1 MPKSISPLPKTEN
14 PGHAAGVKVMRRSRL
29 APSSPRR
36 PAYAEPPRRLL
47 VSVDDTTPVEVVRR
61 ELHLHAV
68 AGHDSNAEPAHLAGD
83 VTDGRMTVVQV
94 DAEHA
99 VAEGLGNLA
108 LQLDSGFLDGDSFS
122 FF

>member
-1 MPKSISPLPKTEN
+1 MQSTKLSA
-14 PGHAAGVKVMRRSRL
+14 AAGLR
-29 APSSPRR
+29 
-36 PAYAEPPRRLL
+36 EPPRRLL

-68 AGHDSNAEPAHLAGD
+68 AGHDPDPEPAHLAGD
-83 VTDGRMTVVQV
+83 VSDGRMTVIQV

-99 VAEGLGNLA
+99 VAEGFGYFT
-108 LQLDSGFLDGDSFS
+108 LQLDCGFLDGDSFS